1 MSIVFATTRGDSL
14 GEFIDSLADSSG
26 QNIDVVPSGAAALE
40 AVKDGAVK
48 LVVID
53 EGLSDFDSLTL
64 ALEVIKVN
72 AMVNTAT
79 VTSLSDEDF
88 HDKSEGLGVLKGL
101 PLDPGK
107 KDGVELAEILGR
119 M

>member
-1 MSIVFATTRGDSL
+1 MSIVFATTRGASL

-26 QNIDVVPSGAAALE
+26 QNIDVVPTGSAALE
-40 AVKDGAVK
+40 AVKAGAVK

-53 EGLSDFDSLTL
+53 EGLSDFDSLGL
-64 ALEVIKVN
+64 ALEIIKVN

-79 VTSLSDEDF
+79 VTSLSAKDF

-101 PLDPGK
+101 PVNPGK
-107 KDGVELAEILGR
+107 DDGVELADILSR

>member
-1 MSIVFATTRGDSL
+1 MSIVFATTRAESL
-14 GEFIDSLADSSG
+14 GEFMDSLTDSSG
-26 QNIDVVPSGAAALE
+26 QKIDVVSSGKAALE

-53 EGLSDFDSLTL
+53 EGLHDFTSLDL

-72 AMVNTAT
+72 AMVHTAT
-79 VTSLSDEDF
+79 VTSLSAKDF
-88 HDKSEGLGVLKGL
+88 HDKSEGLGVLMGL
-101 PLDPGK
+101 PVNPGK
-107 KDGVELAEILGR
+107 EDGVKLAEAFGR

>member
-1 MSIVFATTRGDSL
+1 MSIVFATTRGESL
-14 GEFIDSLADSSG
+14 GEFMDSLADSSG
-26 QNIDVVPSGAAALE
+26 QNIDVVSSGTAALE

-53 EGLSDFDSLTL
+53 EGLSDFDSLDL

-72 AMVNTAT
+72 AMINTAT
-79 VTSLSDEDF
+79 VTSLSAKDF

-101 PLDPGK
+101 PVNPGK
-107 KDGVELAEILGR
+107 EDGVELAEILGR